1 MTKLDR
7 ILFSAEICVCALPHR
22 LFREQELR
30 FGTPH
35 TASVLSRI
43 ERFAMI
49 SPALKPVPLHQGMAK
64 LVLKLLRT
72 ELGQPLISQAHE
84 TKDLSHINVE
94 DWNNLFHAVEARL
107 CACVAADD
115 LIDDKVRVTVL
126 ECVEALEQLHSAL
139 TFERQQFQTLKLRE
153 H

>member
-1 MTKLDR
+1 
-7 ILFSAEICVCALPHR
+7 
-22 LFREQELR
+22 
-30 FGTPH
+30 
-35 TASVLSRI
+35 
-43 ERFAMI
+43 MI

-72 ELGQPLISQAHE
+72 ELGHPLIGEAHE

-107 CACVAADD
+107 CACVAAGD
-115 LIDDKVRVTVL
+115 LIDDKIRVTVL

-139 TFERQQFQTLKLRE
+139 TLERQQLQTLKLRD